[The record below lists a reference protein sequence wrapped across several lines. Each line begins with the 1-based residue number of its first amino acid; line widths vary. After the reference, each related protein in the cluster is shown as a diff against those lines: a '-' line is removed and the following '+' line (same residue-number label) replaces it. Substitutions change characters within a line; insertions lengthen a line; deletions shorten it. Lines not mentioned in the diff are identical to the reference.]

1 MIAYLFPTVRCV
13 CVVAG
18 DTSVVSGAVVGGSVG
33 GVVALL
39 LLIGIILLAANLV
52 HLRRNKAQQ
61 GNYYAQP
68 CVFIVFSQVTVLCSA
83 SNYVMLSKITA
94 LCSNT

>member
-1 MIAYLFPTVRCV
+1 MITNVFPTVHCV

-18 DTSVVSGAVVGGSVG
+18 DSSEVSAAVVGGSVG

-39 LLIGIILLAANLV
+39 LFIAIILLAVNLV

-61 GNYYAQP
+61 GNYYVQLGG
-68 CVFIVFSQVTVLCSA
+68 FIVFSHV
-83 SNYVMLSKITA
+83 VM
-94 LCSNT
+94 